1 MSMHFDPLKLR
12 FREYRGFKG
21 LNDFLTEMIA
31 EPWRNVSGSEFVKL
45 TVEANIRL

>member
-1 MSMHFDPLKLR
+1 MRRVAMSMHFDPLKLR

-31 EPWRNVSGSEFVKL
+31 EAGRNIGGNEFVKL
-45 TVEANIRL
+45 MV